1 VGVNPKRRGFKE
13 LTKGRKR
20 AKVSPK
26 FSAKGRASMSKNYE
40 IEVSQIQQKIE
51 ELQKSIRIVTSPVE
65 LEALEKE
72 IQVLVNELGNA
83 LLGQKLQESVESE
96 TMSEAEKALIADHP
110 QRFKREKKR
119 KMSPFGL
126 DLAAR

>member
-1 VGVNPKRRGFKE
+1 
-13 LTKGRKR
+13 
-20 AKVSPK
+20 
-26 FSAKGRASMSKNYE
+26 MSKNYE